1 MPPSDLDGRLR
12 RALSLPG
19 EPVPSD
25 ESLGL
30 VAAALARR
38 RARRRTVLG
47 STGLAVLVVFG
58 LTFGLLVGLRSPST
72 TTAARSPELQIG
84 TGPTGCAG
92 RITSVPQNG
101 TEQAGPTGNASPEP
115 AFAQAQGPASSAAVP
130 ISTGTRVT
138 VSLPD
143 IARATWDR
151 VGVYEVGLTHPNAAT
166 DGSHTLPTH
175 RDGATGATVAVLA
188 HATSGR
194 FVLFAISSGT
204 CATPSPSCTETV
216 RQWSITLN
224 VR

>member
-1 MPPSDLDGRLR
+1 M
-12 RALSLPG
+12 
-19 EPVPSD
+19 
-25 ESLGL
+25 
-30 VAAALARR
+30 
-38 RARRRTVLG
+38 
-47 STGLAVLVVFG
+47 AVVVVFG

-72 TTAARSPELQIG
+72 TTAARSPDAASRPSPGTDAARCVELQIG

-92 RITSVPQNG
+92 RITSVPENG
-101 TEQAGPTGNASPEP
+101 TEQAGPTGNASLEP
-115 AFAQAQGPASSAAVP
+115 AFALQQGPASSTVVP
-130 ISTGTRVT
+130 ITTGTRVT

-143 IARATWDR
+143 IASATWDR

-166 DGSHTLPTH
+166 DASHPLPIH
-175 RDGATGATVAVLA
+175 RDAATGATVAVLA

-204 CATPSPSCTETV
+204 CATPSPSCTETA